1 MSRDFSA
8 LLWVACFHLKV
19 CACATSTVWVP
30 VLNLVLMPQRLS
42 MVNESVIHLSFG
54 ILLLIRPSEKNT
66 CFSSPPASVL
76 APPLFFFLLFFY
88 EQRFYEQKPT
98 GVTCQTV
105 GWCSSV
111 SLAFIVVTCKAHC
124 CCVRTKIM

>member
-54 ILLLIRPSEKNT
+54 ILLLIRPSKKNT
-66 CFSSPPASVL
+66 CFSSPPASFL
-76 APPLFFFLLFFY
+76 APPLFFFYYFFMSNVFMSKNQQASLVRPWVGVRVCHLLLLLLLV
-88 EQRFYEQKPT
+88 KPIAA
-98 GVTCQTV
+98 VY
-105 GWCSSV
+105 
-111 SLAFIVVTCKAHC
+111 APK
-124 CCVRTKIM
+124 